1 MTLATATLRKMMLD
15 CLLRTRAGT
24 AAIATIMERLT
35 TPAAI
40 ARFAERLLAEPRM
53 SEDEMLA
60 LSTLGAA

>member
-15 CLLRTRAGT
+15 CLLATRAGT
-24 AAIATIMERLT
+24 AAISVIMERLT

-40 ARFAERLLAEPRM
+40 ARFAECLLAAPRM

-60 LSTLGAA
+60 LSALAAA

>member
-15 CLLRTRAGT
+15 CLQRTRAGV
-24 AAIATIMERLT
+24 AAIAVIMEQLT

-40 ARFAERLLAEPRM
+40 ARFAERLLAAPRM

-60 LSTLGAA
+60 LAAAVAT